1 MLKHRPPKP
10 YKLLKFFVSFVTT
23 VKSRNSATIWK
34 KLRWK
39 SRTFTHFKCIT
50 EIIKK
55 FKSLYGFGG
64 RCLNVR
70 EVCMDFEPCFK
81 VHNLVSVYPKGMKLG
96 QMTNLNVI
104 FHVVVFICLSI
115 GYNLKLAPVPCW
127 ISEWPIDYRAG
138 TRALAQHCCMKNV
151 AWKIGPFWTNQ
162 HGWANVHMLLPTML
176 RSFFRGLIAS

>member
-23 VKSRNSATIWK
+23 VKSRHSATIWK

-64 RCLNVR
+64 RCLNIR

-81 VHNLVSVYPKGMKLG
+81 VHNLVSVYPKGIKLG

-104 FHVVVFICLSI
+104 FHVVVSVYQLVTIWNSPQLFDTAFHIQFQNNFSKVRQTKWRYSI
-115 GYNLKLAPVPCW
+115 ARFDIGKKVATCMQRKGLYVLLA
-127 ISEWPIDYRAG
+127 
-138 TRALAQHCCMKNV
+138 
-151 AWKIGPFWTNQ
+151 KITF
-162 HGWANVHMLLPTML
+162 
-176 RSFFRGLIAS
+176 S